1 MRLLPLVASVALAL
15 AVIDLVRRR
24 RLREEFSWLWV
35 LGSAGAL
42 VLSAWEGARQALAS
56 ALDVDRPTA
65 VLVVCG
71 LFLALVALD
80 ISTKVS
86 KLANQQKNLAQG
98 VARLEKRLADLEG
111 DARMH
116 EPPIDDDSTEPGRA
130 R

>member
-1 MRLLPLVASVALAL
+1 MVASLALAV

-35 LGSAGAL
+35 LGSIGAL
-42 VLSAWEGARQALAS
+42 VLSAWEGSRRALAGLLGTEP
-56 ALDVDRPTA
+56 ATA

-71 LFLALVALD
+71 LFLVLVALD

-98 VARLEKRLADLEG
+98 AARLEKRLADLETV
-111 DARMH
+111 ARQLETSTDESPS
-116 EPPIDDDSTEPGRA
+116 EPDRA